1 MLIKSRKTK
10 RTKEKENLDKK
21 SSYNTKLKNEND
33 LIAVMAA
40 SIFLNTSEY
49 HDTEGLKITIKR
61 IDRPYSPWS
70 SKIYMMR
77 KWPRN

>member
-1 MLIKSRKTK
+1 MLIKSKKTK
-10 RTKEKENLDKK
+10 RIKDKENTDKK
-21 SSYNTKLKNEND
+21 SLHNPKLKEEND
-33 LIAVMAA
+33 LVAVMAA
-40 SIFLNTSEY
+40 SIFLHTSEF